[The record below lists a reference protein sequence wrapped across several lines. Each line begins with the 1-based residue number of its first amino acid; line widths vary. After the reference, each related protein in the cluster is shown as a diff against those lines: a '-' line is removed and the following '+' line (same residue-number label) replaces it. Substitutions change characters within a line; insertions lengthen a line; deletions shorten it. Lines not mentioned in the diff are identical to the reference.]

1 MRSSICG
8 RVSEEDEEMYY
19 TTMES
24 PIDELLLASDGR
36 ALRRVE
42 MSPFQPPTEWEFDER
57 PFEEAVAQLHSYFMG
72 ERHHFDLELEAG
84 GTPFQARIWSA
95 LREIGYGETVSYMDV
110 ARLVGSPKAARAV
123 GRAVGANPLPII
135 VPCHR
140 VIGADGTPTGFGGGL
155 ERKARLLELEG
166 AEPRREPVL
175 RRIL

>member
-1 MRSSICG
+1 MRSSIYG
-8 RVSEEDEEMYY
+8 RVSKEDEEMYY
-19 TTMES
+19 TTVES

-42 MSPFQPPTEWEFDER
+42 MAPFEPPTEWAFDER
-57 PFEEAVAQLHSYFMG
+57 PFEEVVTQLDSYFKG
-72 ERHHFDLELEAG
+72 QRLDFDIELEA
-84 GTPFQARIWSA
+84 
-95 LREIGYGETVSYMDV
+95 GYGETVSYVDV

-166 AEPRREPVL
+166 AKL
-175 RRIL
+175 RPGPARA

>member
-8 RVSEEDEEMYY
+8 RVSKEDEEMYY

-24 PIDELLLASDGR
+24 PIDELLLASDGV

-42 MSPFQPPTEWEFDER
+42 MAPFEPPTQWEFDER
-57 PFEEAVAQLHSYFMG
+57 PFEAVVAQLGSYFKG
-72 ERHHFDLELEAG
+72 ERNHFDIELEAG
-84 GTPFQARIWSA
+84 GTPFQARVWSA
-95 LREIGYGETVSYMDV
+95 LRGIGYGETVSYLDV

-123 GRAVGANPLPII
+123 GRAVGANPLPIV

-140 VIGADGTPTGFGGGL
+140 VIGADGAPTGFGGGL

-166 AEPRREPVL
+166 AGPRWGPTHA
-175 RRIL
+175 